1 MNNMNSKIVYALS
14 TLAYSDYIMVGG
26 IAMIAV
32 FLWNSSRP
40 KNNSML
46 VDLKKMKV
54 LPSNNDE
61 GNSKEKM
68 SDKNLIEKMES
79 SGKNIVVFFGSQ
91 TGTGEEFSQRL
102 SKNSR
107 LFGLKTL
114 VADPEE
120 TDMNDL
126 ARLSEIPNA
135 VAIFIVATYG
145 EGDPTDNAQELFD
158 FLQQGQCD
166 LNGVNYG
173 VFGLG
178 NKTYEHFNAVG
189 KYFDKRLE
197 ELNATRLID
206 LGLGDDD
213 SNIEE
218 DFVTWMDKFWPLVC
232 DHFGISAAEQDIS
245 IRQYKLLNHEN
256 IIPEKMFKGEITRLN
271 SYTRQRPPFDSK
283 NPFMAP
289 IIVNRNL
296 FKNTDRKCLH
306 VELDITGS
314 RLRYEAGDHVAI
326 YPQND
331 GNIVDRIGELLNV
344 DLDAQI
350 SLVNIEEDASKK
362 NPFPCPTTFRT
373 ALTFYLD
380 ITSLPTTQLLKE
392 LAQYCIDED
401 EKKLLQLMGSASEEG
416 KNKYKSFIID
426 QHNDI
431 VSLLTILTS
440 LKPPIDHVL
449 ELLPR
454 LQARYYS
461 ISSSPKLYPNTI
473 HITLTVIQYQTKDDR
488 TCKGVCTNWLLN
500 KAITDNL
507 KPKVP
512 IFVRKS
518 QFRLPFKF
526 QTSVIMI
533 GPGTGFA
540 PFRGFIQE
548 RDYYRKEGRQ
558 VGKSLLYYGCRK
570 QNEDYLYPEELKE
583 YEENGTLTKLN
594 VAFSRDQPEKVYV
607 THLLKRDENIV
618 WNLIKE
624 GGHIYVCGD
633 AKSMARDVNEILIN
647 ICKNQGQM
655 IHSDAVQYVKD
666 LSQKSRYAQ
675 DVWS

>member
-1 MNNMNSKIVYALS
+1 MSSKMTIILGS
-14 TLAYSDYIMVGG
+14 LAYSDYIMVGG
-26 IAMIAV
+26 IAVIAI
-32 FLWNSSRP
+32 FLWNSSRS
-40 KNNSML
+40 KGKSQM
-46 VDLKKMKV
+46 VDIKKLKV
-54 LPSNNDE
+54 LPTNFETETKYSE
-61 GNSKEKM
+61 SEKSLVEKM
-68 SDKNLIEKMES
+68 KA

-91 TGTGEEFSQRL
+91 TGTAEEFSARL
-102 SKNSR
+102 AKNSR

-114 VADPEE
+114 VTDPEE
-120 TDMNDL
+120 CDMNDL
-126 ARLSEIPNA
+126 VGLKEIPNA
-135 VAIFIVATYG
+135 IAVFMMATYG
-145 EGDPTDNAQELFD
+145 EGDPTDNAQEMFD
-158 FLQQGQCD
+158 FLQEGEVD
-166 LNGVNYG
+166 LSGINYA

-178 NKTYEHFNAVG
+178 NKTYEHYNEIG

-197 ELNATRLID
+197 ELNAKRVIE

-213 SNIEE
+213 GNIEE

-232 DHFGISAAEQDIS
+232 NHFGISASEQDINM
-245 IRQYKLLNHEN
+245 RQYKLVNHEDL
-256 IIPEKMFKGEITRLN
+256 PQEKIFKGEVARLN

-283 NPFMAP
+283 NPFMAS
-289 IIVNRNL
+289 ITANRNL

-306 VELDITGS
+306 IELDITGS

-331 GNIVDRIGELLNV
+331 ALLVNKLGELLDV
-344 DLDAQI
+344 DLDSQI
-350 SLVNIEEDASKK
+350 SLLNIEEDAPKK

-392 LAQYCIDED
+392 LAQYATDES
-401 EKKLLQLMGSASEEG
+401 EKELLKLMASPSEEG
-416 KNKYKSFIID
+416 KKKYREYIID
-426 QHNDI
+426 EHHDI
-431 VSLLTILTS
+431 LSILENMKS

-461 ISSSPKLYPNTI
+461 ISSSPKLFPNTI
-473 HITLTVIQYQTKDDR
+473 HITCTVIEYKTKDGR
-488 TCKGVCTNWLLN
+488 TCKGVNTNWLMN
-500 KAITDNL
+500 KVVTDDL
-507 KPKVP
+507 KPKIP

-526 QTSVIMI
+526 QTSVVMI

-548 RDYYRKEGRQ
+548 RDYYRKEGRM
-558 VGKSLLYYGCRK
+558 VGKTLLYYGCRK
-570 QNEDYLYPEELKE
+570 QTEDYLYPEELSE
-583 YEENGTLTKLN
+583 YEQNGTLTKLN
-594 VAFSRDQPEKVYV
+594 VAFSRDQDQKDYV
-607 THLLKRDENIV
+607 THHLKRDENLI
-618 WNLIKE
+618 WNLINE

-633 AKSMARDVNEILIN
+633 AKRMARDVNEILIN
-647 ICKNQGQM
+647 TCKTQGDMTQ
-655 IHSDAVQYVKD
+655 DQAVQYVKN

>member
-1 MNNMNSKIVYALS
+1 MTKMSSKMTMILGS
-14 TLAYSDYIMVGG
+14 LAYSDYIMVGG
-26 IAMIAV
+26 IAVIAI
-32 FLWNSSRP
+32 FLWNSSRS
-40 KNNSML
+40 KGKSQM
-46 VDLKKMKV
+46 VDIKKLKV
-54 LPSNNDE
+54 LPTNFETETKDSE
-61 GNSKEKM
+61 SEKSLVEKM
-68 SDKNLIEKMES
+68 KA

-91 TGTGEEFSQRL
+91 TGTAEEFSARL
-102 SKNSR
+102 AKNSR

-114 VADPEE
+114 VTDPEE
-120 TDMNDL
+120 CDMNDL
-126 ARLSEIPNA
+126 VGLKEIPNA
-135 VAIFIVATYG
+135 IAVFMMATYG
-145 EGDPTDNAQELFD
+145 EGDPTDNAQEMFD
-158 FLQQGQCD
+158 FLQEGEVD
-166 LNGVNYG
+166 LSGINYA

-178 NKTYEHFNAVG
+178 NKTYEHYNEIG

-197 ELNATRLID
+197 ELNAKRVIE

-213 SNIEE
+213 GNIEE

-232 DHFGISAAEQDIS
+232 NHFGISASEQDINM
-245 IRQYKLLNHEN
+245 RQYKLVNHEDL
-256 IIPEKMFKGEITRLN
+256 PQEKIFKGEVARLN

-283 NPFMAP
+283 NPFMAS
-289 IIVNRNL
+289 ITANRNL

-306 VELDITGS
+306 IELDITGS

-331 GNIVDRIGELLNV
+331 ALLVNKLGELLDV
-344 DLDAQI
+344 DLDSQI
-350 SLVNIEEDASKK
+350 SLLNIEEDAPKK

-392 LAQYCIDED
+392 LAQYATDES
-401 EKKLLQLMGSASEEG
+401 EKELLKLMASPSEEG
-416 KNKYKSFIID
+416 KKKYREYIID
-426 QHNDI
+426 EHHDI
-431 VSLLTILTS
+431 LSILENMKS

-461 ISSSPKLYPNTI
+461 ISSSPKLFPNTI
-473 HITLTVIQYQTKDDR
+473 HITCTVIEYKTKDGR
-488 TCKGVCTNWLLN
+488 TCKGVNTNWLMN
-500 KAITDNL
+500 KVVTDDL

-526 QTSVIMI
+526 QTSVVMI

-548 RDYYRKEGRQ
+548 RDYYRKEGRM
-558 VGKSLLYYGCRK
+558 VGKTLLYYGCRK
-570 QNEDYLYPEELKE
+570 QTEDYLYPEELSE
-583 YEENGTLTKLN
+583 YEQNGTLTKLN
-594 VAFSRDQPEKVYV
+594 VAFSRDQDQKDYV
-607 THLLKRDENIV
+607 THHLKRDENLI
-618 WNLIKE
+618 WNLINE

-633 AKSMARDVNEILIN
+633 AKRMARDVNEILIN
-647 ICKNQGQM
+647 TCKTQGDMTQ
-655 IHSDAVQYVKD
+655 DQAVQYVKN

>member
-1 MNNMNSKIVYALS
+1 MTVLLS
-14 TLAYSDYIMVGG
+14 TLGYSDYLMVGG
-26 IAMIAV
+26 IAMIAI
-32 FLWNSSRP
+32 FLWNSSRAKGP
-40 KNNSML
+40 TQM
-46 VDLKKMKV
+46 VDLKKLKV
-54 LPSNNDE
+54 LPSSSDSENNR
-61 GNSKEKM
+61 SAEKCFI
-68 SDKNLIEKMES
+68 DKMID
-79 SGKNIVVFFGSQ
+79 SGKNIIVFFGSQ
-91 TGTGEEFSQRL
+91 TGTAEEYSQRL

-107 LFGLKTL
+107 LYGLKTL

-120 TDMNDL
+120 IDMNDL
-126 ARLSEIPNA
+126 VRLKEIPNA
-135 VAIFIVATYG
+135 VAVFIVATYG
-145 EGDPTDNAQELFD
+145 EGDPTDNAQEMYD

-166 LNGVNYG
+166 LEGINYA

-178 NKTYEHFNAVG
+178 NKTYEHYNEVG
-189 KYFDKRLE
+189 KYFDKRLD
-197 ELNATRLID
+197 ELNGRRLID

-213 SNIEE
+213 TNIEE
-218 DFVTWMDKFWPLVC
+218 DFVTWMDKFWPVVC
-232 DHFGISAAEQDIS
+232 NHFGISASEQDVS
-245 IRQYKLLNHEN
+245 IRQYKLVNHEDL
-256 IIPEKMFKGEITRLN
+256 PVEKVFKGEVARLN
-271 SYTRQRPPFDSK
+271 SYTRQRPPFDAK

-289 IIVNRNL
+289 VIVNRNL

-306 VELDITGS
+306 IELDITGS

-331 GNIVDRIGELLNV
+331 PLIVARIGDLLEV
-344 DLDAQI
+344 DLDTQI
-350 SLVNIEEDASKK
+350 SLVNIEEDATKK

-392 LAQYCIDED
+392 LAQYAGDEG
-401 EKKLLQLMGSASEEG
+401 EKKRLHTMGSASDEG
-416 KNKYKSFIID
+416 KNMYKSVILE
-426 QHNDI
+426 QHSDLVHVLENFK
-431 VSLLTILTS
+431 S

-449 ELLPR
+449 ELFPR

-461 ISSSPKLYPNTI
+461 ISSSPKLHPNTI
-473 HITLTVIQYQTKDDR
+473 HATMTVIEYQTKDGR
-488 TCKGVCTNWLLN
+488 TCKGVNTNWMLN
-500 KAITDNL
+500 KIPTDDL

-548 RDYYRKEGRQ
+548 RDYYRKEGRK
-558 VGKSLLYYGCRK
+558 VGKNLLYYGCRK
-570 QNEDYLYPEELKE
+570 QSEDYLYAEELKD
-583 YEENGTLTKLN
+583 YEQNGTLTKLN
-594 VAFSRDQPEKVYV
+594 VAFSRDQAEKEYV
-607 THLLKRDENIV
+607 THQLKRDENQV

-647 ICKNQGQM
+647 ICKKQGDMTQQQ
-655 IHSDAVQYVKD
+655 AVAYVKD
-666 LSQKSRYAQ
+666 LGQKSRYAQ

>member
-1 MNNMNSKIVYALS
+1 MTRMSSKMTIILGS
-14 TLAYSDYIMVGG
+14 LAYSDYIMVGG
-26 IAMIAV
+26 IAVIAI
-32 FLWNSSRP
+32 FLWNSSRS
-40 KNNSML
+40 KGKSQM
-46 VDLKKMKV
+46 VDIKKLKV
-54 LPSNNDE
+54 LPTNFETETKDSE
-61 GNSKEKM
+61 SEKSLVEKM
-68 SDKNLIEKMES
+68 KA

-91 TGTGEEFSQRL
+91 TGTAEEFSARL
-102 SKNSR
+102 AKNSR

-114 VADPEE
+114 VTDPEE
-120 TDMNDL
+120 CDMNDL
-126 ARLSEIPNA
+126 VGLKEIPNA
-135 VAIFIVATYG
+135 IAVFMMATYG
-145 EGDPTDNAQELFD
+145 EGDPTDNAQEMFD
-158 FLQQGQCD
+158 FLQEGEVD
-166 LNGVNYG
+166 LSGINYA

-178 NKTYEHFNAVG
+178 NKTYEHYNEIG

-197 ELNATRLID
+197 ELNAKRVIE

-213 SNIEE
+213 GNIEE

-232 DHFGISAAEQDIS
+232 NHFGISASEQDINM
-245 IRQYKLLNHEN
+245 RQYKLVNHEDL
-256 IIPEKMFKGEITRLN
+256 PQEKIFKGEVARLN

-283 NPFMAP
+283 NPFMAS
-289 IIVNRNL
+289 ITANRNL

-306 VELDITGS
+306 IELDITGS

-331 GNIVDRIGELLNV
+331 ALLVNKLGELLDV
-344 DLDAQI
+344 DLDSQI
-350 SLVNIEEDASKK
+350 SLLNIEEDAPKK

-392 LAQYCIDED
+392 LAQYATDES
-401 EKKLLQLMGSASEEG
+401 EKELLKLMASPSEEG
-416 KNKYKSFIID
+416 KKKYREYIID
-426 QHNDI
+426 EHHDI
-431 VSLLTILTS
+431 LSILENMKS

-461 ISSSPKLYPNTI
+461 ISSSPKLFPNTI
-473 HITLTVIQYQTKDDR
+473 HITCTVIEYKTKDGR
-488 TCKGVCTNWLLN
+488 TCKGVNTNWLMN
-500 KAITDNL
+500 KVVTDDL

-526 QTSVIMI
+526 QTSVVMI

-548 RDYYRKEGRQ
+548 RDYYRKEGRM
-558 VGKSLLYYGCRK
+558 VGKTLLYYGCRK
-570 QNEDYLYPEELKE
+570 QTEDYLYPEELSE
-583 YEENGTLTKLN
+583 YEQNGTLTKLN
-594 VAFSRDQPEKVYV
+594 VAFSRDQDQKDYV
-607 THLLKRDENIV
+607 THHLKRDENLI
-618 WNLIKE
+618 WNLINE

-633 AKSMARDVNEILIN
+633 AKRMARDVNEILIN
-647 ICKNQGQM
+647 TCKTQGDMTQ
-655 IHSDAVQYVKD
+655 DQAVQYVKN

>member
-1 MNNMNSKIVYALS
+1 MIKMSLGY
-14 TLAYSDYIMVGG
+14 TDYLMVSG
-26 IAMIAV
+26 IAVIAI
-32 FLWNSSRP
+32 FLWKSTRS
-40 KNNSML
+40 KSQSQM
-46 VDLKKMKV
+46 VDLKKLKV
-54 LPSNNDE
+54 LPTHMDDMNKGD
-61 GNSKEKM
+61 KM
-68 SDKNLIEKMES
+68 SEKNFIDKMKAT
-79 SGKNIVVFFGSQ
+79 GKNIVVFFGSQ

-114 VADPEE
+114 VTDPEE

-135 VAIFIVATYG
+135 VVIFIVATYG
-145 EGDPTDNAQELFD
+145 EGDPTDNAQELYD
-158 FLQQGQCD
+158 FLQQGECD
-166 LNGVNYG
+166 LQGVKYG

-178 NKTYEHFNAVG
+178 NKTYEHYNEIG

-197 ELNATRLID
+197 ELNGQRLIE

-213 SNIEE
+213 ANIEE
-218 DFVTWMDKFWPLVC
+218 DFVTWMDKFWPIVC
-232 DHFGISAAEQDIS
+232 DHFGISASEQDIS
-245 IRQYKLLNHEN
+245 IRQYKLLNHTN
-256 IIPEKMFKGEITRLN
+256 LPQEKIFKGEVARLN
-271 SYTRQRPPFDSK
+271 SYTKQRPPFDSK

-289 IIVNRNL
+289 IIANRNL
-296 FKNTDRKCLH
+296 FKNCDRKCLH
-306 VELDITGS
+306 IELDITGS

-331 GNIVDRIGELLNV
+331 PFKVNKIGELLNV
-344 DLDAQI
+344 DLDSQV
-350 SLVNIEEDASKK
+350 SLVNVEEDATKK

-380 ITSLPTTQLLKE
+380 INSLPTTQLLKE
-392 LAQYCIDED
+392 LAQYAED
-401 EKKLLQLMGSASEEG
+401 ENEKKMLQLMGSASEEG
-416 KNKYKSFIID
+416 KSKYKSYIID
-426 QHNDI
+426 GHHDLVN
-431 VSLLTILTS
+431 LLATMKS

-473 HITLTVIQYQTKDDR
+473 HITLTVIEYKTKDGR
-488 TCKGVCTNWLLN
+488 TCKGVCTNWLLD
-500 KAITDNL
+500 KPVTDDL
-507 KPKVP
+507 KPRVP

-526 QTSVIMI
+526 QTSVVMI

-558 VGKSLLYYGCRK
+558 VGNTVLYYGCRK
-570 QNEDYLYPEELKE
+570 QSEDYLYPEELAN
-583 YEENGTLTKLN
+583 YEENGTLSKLN
-594 VAFSRDQPEKVYV
+594 VAFSRDQEEKVYV
-607 THLLKRDENIV
+607 THLLRKDENLI

-633 AKSMARDVNEILIN
+633 AKLMARDVNEILIN
-647 ICKNQGQM
+647 ICKNGGNMCQA
-655 IHSDAVQYVKD
+655 DAVQYVKD
-666 LSQKSRYAQ
+666 LGQKSRYAQ